1 MAIPVKNSRKDR
13 AVCAFKMRVPGG
25 TDNVSMRIWANG
37 KTQVCGM
44 NYVLI
49 ACVFCFW
56 FGGWC

>member
-1 MAIPVKNSRKDR
+1 MAIPVKNTRKDR

-44 NYVLI
+44 NYV
-49 ACVFCFW
+49 
-56 FGGWC
+56 